1 MNIFKKINYILTRR
15 QKRRAV
21 VLLFLIIVGAVL
33 ELLGVAAIMPVISVA
48 STPESIENTQ
58 YLKYIYEFFHIESRE
73 KFLVFL
79 CAALIVIYILKNL
92 YLLFAKHMQN
102 VFVYNNQYRLACEL
116 TEYYVSQPYIYHANR
131 NRSEVIQ
138 SVSGDNSMFF
148 QALSAVLQIATEGVI
163 CLTLI
168 AGLLATDVVLTI
180 ATGVIFL
187 VFMCTFVKMT
197 RKQVAFYGE
206 KAREYEKRMLT
217 KLYQLFGGI
226 KDIKVLE
233 REGYFKGIYYREY
246 DGNVRYLKKYKF
258 VVMLPSPIMESVL
271 VAGLLGVLIVKI
283 VNGADIQGL
292 IPMLAAFA
300 VAAFRI
306 LPSVNRM
313 TQGINQLTYNKVA
326 VDKIYP
332 AIKEARERGV
342 QKYDVTQKNEEKSL
356 CFEQEIKVEN
366 ITFSYP
372 EREEKVLDKVSL
384 SIPKNKSVAF
394 VGPSGAGKTT
404 LTDVILGVLEPLEGK
419 ILCDNTNI
427 KGCISAWHAKIGYIP
442 QEVFL
447 LDDTIRHNI
456 AFGIPESEIDDIRV
470 KEVLKEAQLFDFVE
484 SLSAGVNTSI
494 GECGSRLSGGQKQRI
509 GIARAL
515 YANPE
520 ILVMDEATSAL
531 DNDTESAVMEAVNQ
545 LAGKKTL
552 IIIAHRLS
560 TIEKCDTVYEIKNGK
575 ASLLR

>member
-1 MNIFKKINYILTRR
+1 MNILKKINYILTRR

-58 YLKYIYEFFHIESRE
+58 YLKYIYEFFQMESRE

-79 CAALIVIYILKNL
+79 CASLIVIYILKNL
-92 YLLFAKHMQN
+92 YLLFVRHMQN

-163 CLTLI
+163 CMTLI
-168 AGLLATDVVLTI
+168 AGLLVTDIVLRI
-180 ATGVIFL
+180 ATGVVFL

-197 RKQVAFYGE
+197 RKQVSFYGA
-206 KAREYEKRMLT
+206 KAREYDKKMLM
-217 KLYQLFGGI
+217 KLYQIFGGI

-233 REGYFKGIYYREY
+233 REGYFKGSYYREY

-258 VVMLPSPIMESVL
+258 VLMLPSPIMESVL
-271 VAGLLGVLIVKI
+271 VGGLLSVLIVKI
-283 VNGADIQGL
+283 VNGADIQSL
-292 IPMLAAFA
+292 VPMLAAFA

-313 TQGINQLTYNKVA
+313 TLGINQLTYNKVA

-332 AIKEARERGV
+332 AIKEAREKGA
-342 QKYDVTQKNEEKSL
+342 QKHDVIQKNGEDNL
-356 CFEQEIKVEN
+356 CFEREIKVEN

-372 EREEKVLDKVSL
+372 EREEKVLDRVDL

-404 LTDVILGVLEPLEGK
+404 LTDVILGVLTPVEGRV
-419 ILCDNTNI
+419 LCDDINI
-427 KGCISAWHAKIGYIP
+427 NDCMSAWHAKVGYIP
-442 QEVFL
+442 QNVFL
-447 LDDTIRHNI
+447 LDDTIRNNI
-456 AFGIPESEIDDIRV
+456 AFGIPEQEIDDVRV
-470 KEVLKEAQLFDFVE
+470 NEALKEAQLLDFVE
-484 SLSAGVNTSI
+484 GLSNGVNTSI

-515 YANPE
+515 YTNPE

-531 DNDTESAVMEAVNQ
+531 DNDTESAVMEAVNE

>member
-1 MNIFKKINYILTRR
+1 MDIFKKIRYILTPR

-58 YLKYIYEFFHIESRE
+58 YLKYIYEFFHMESRE

-79 CAALIVIYILKNL
+79 CAALIVIFIIKNL
-92 YLLFAKHMQN
+92 YLLFARHMQN

-148 QALSAVLQIATEGVI
+148 QALSAVLQIVTEGVV
-163 CLTLI
+163 CLVLI
-168 AGLLATDVVLTI
+168 VGLLVTDVVLTV
-180 ATGVIFL
+180 ATGGIFL

-197 RKQVAFYGE
+197 RKQVAFYGA
-206 KAREYEKRMLT
+206 KAREYDKKMLM

-233 REGYFKGIYYREY
+233 REDYFKGSYYREY

-258 VVMLPSPIMESVL
+258 VIMLPSPIMESVL
-271 VAGLLGVLIVKI
+271 IGGLLSVLIVKI
-283 VNGADIQGL
+283 VNGADIRGL
-292 IPMLAAFA
+292 VPMLAAFA

-332 AIKEARERGV
+332 AIKEAREKGV
-342 QKYDVTQKNEEKSL
+342 QEHDAIQKNREDNL
-356 CFEQEIKVEN
+356 CFEREIKVEN

-372 EREEKVLDKVSL
+372 EREEKVLDRVDL

-404 LTDVILGVLEPLEGK
+404 LTDVILGVLTPVEGRV
-419 ILCDNTNI
+419 LCDDINI
-427 KGCISAWHAKIGYIP
+427 KDCMGAWHAKVGYIP
-442 QEVFL
+442 QNVFL
-447 LDDTIRHNI
+447 LDDTIRNNI
-456 AFGIPESEIDDIRV
+456 AFGIPEQEIDDVRV
-470 KEVLKEAQLFDFVE
+470 NEVLKEAQLLDFVE
-484 SLSAGVNTSI
+484 GLSRGVNTLI

-515 YANPE
+515 YTNPE

-531 DNDTESAVMEAVNQ
+531 DNNTESAVMEAVNE

-560 TIEKCDTVYEIKNGK
+560 TIEKCDTVYEIKDGK